1 MSIFNLNGD
10 AIATVYE
17 LDGDVA
23 SSIYDIN
30 GTLID
35 GSDPEVDYSHYS
47 YTQKWASKGI
57 SNTQG
62 FDIYDGKVFWI
73 SKSGNASVDANCYVW
88 NLSDGSQAL
97 STLYV
102 TAYTGHGNNLCFDYP
117 LLYATSAYTPHV
129 YVNSVSSDYTTFT
142 LLRTLYLNDGS
153 IDVDVCIDE
162 TDSTILW
169 SIGHTANSSDTTA
182 PYNISKWDLTQL
194 TDNGDGTFTP
204 RRISTIQI
212 PQPANSFYYQGCK
225 FHDGILWY
233 VNGYSGSSSYAYVF
247 GVDPSI
253 GETLYSINCETTAE
267 PEGLAWVEESGVKG
281 GYALYVGFAG
291 MALRRYVFTKWK

>member
-1 MSIFNLNGD
+1 MSIFNLNGNVIG
-10 AIATVYE
+10 AVYE

-23 SSIYDIN
+23 SSVYDIS

-57 SNTQG
+57 SSAQG
-62 FDIYDGKVFWI
+62 FDIYDGKVFWV
-73 SKSGNASVDANCYVW
+73 SKSGNASVDADCYVW
-88 NLSDGSQAL
+88 DLSDGSQAL
-97 STLYV
+97 STPYV
-102 TAYTGHGNNLCFDYP
+102 TAYTGHGNNLCFDFP
-117 LLYATSAYTPHV
+117 ILYATSAYSPHV

-142 LLRTLYLNDGS
+142 LLRTLYLDDGS
-153 IDVDVCIDE
+153 KDVDVCIDE
-162 TDSTILW
+162 TDNTILW

-182 PYNISKWDLTQL
+182 
-194 TDNGDGTFTP
+194 FTP
-204 RRISTIQI
+204 ALISTIQI
-212 PQPANSFYYQGCK
+212 PQPANSFFYQGCK

-233 VNGYSGSSSYAYVF
+233 ANGYSGSSSYAYIY
-247 GVDPSI
+247 GVDPTT
-253 GETLYSINCETTAE
+253 GETLYLINCETTAE

-281 GYALYVGFAG
+281 GYVLYVGFAG